1 MKDKINEFNNLYKP
15 ALERIEE
22 IRRNLG
28 RYCIDHALVFF
39 NKHHIRINNELERIQ
54 YPIPSIICKLRDI
67 QTKIGFDI
75 ATNKNYIGF
84 VKFTFNKEEFLTFNF
99 EAIKTFKFEVYNN
112 WFCEEV
118 ASQDVLKQV
127 KNYVTKSND
136 RVFYIKIKISNIDE
150 INTVINNMC
159 IKPQKGF
166 AMYSCECYCGNQ
178 ITIEAYDGQCPICG
192 EDSPK
197 KRKYETNCP
206 VCNHITLVDKY
217 GDGECKNCSWIIE
230 NLPNRFK
237 KTVAYPNLISL
248 DKAKKLYKEGKTYT
262 PDLNDFLEAL
272 DFYGKMTFTYKD
284 IECELYRISNEGG
297 ISFYY
302 DKGSHDEFLNKED
315 FIKNAK
321 IGDEFV
327 RDVWEQVKDPNYM
340 NHYI

>member
-28 RYCIDHALVFF
+28 RYCIDNALVFF

-75 ATNKNYIGF
+75 VTDDDYIGF
-84 VKFTFNKEEFLTFNF
+84 VKFTFNKDKFLSFDF
-99 EAIKTFKFEVYNN
+99 EAIKIFKFEVYNS

-127 KNYVTKSND
+127 KNYVTKSDD

-150 INTVINNMC
+150 INIVINNMC

-197 KRKYETNCP
+197 KRKYETM
-206 VCNHITLVDKY
+206 
-217 GDGECKNCSWIIE
+217 
-230 NLPNRFK
+230 
-237 KTVAYPNLISL
+237 A
-248 DKAKKLYKEGKTYT
+248 
-262 PDLNDFLEAL
+262 
-272 DFYGKMTFTYKD
+272 
-284 IECELYRISNEGG
+284 
-297 ISFYY
+297 
-302 DKGSHDEFLNKED
+302 
-315 FIKNAK
+315 
-321 IGDEFV
+321 
-327 RDVWEQVKDPNYM
+327 
-340 NHYI
+340 